1 MKHIH
6 NLIGGQLVP
15 PVLGKYLPVENPA
28 TGVQYAWVP
37 ESSAEDLENAL
48 SAGEKAFGNWSRMPV
63 ASRSQVLLRLADLID
78 AHLEELAQA
87 ESRDTGK
94 PVALARRMDIP
105 RASANFRFFAS
116 AIINFSSEA
125 HVNEDHSINYTHRA
139 PLGIVGCISPWN
151 LPLYLFTWKIAPALA
166 MGNCV
171 IGKPSE
177 LAPYT
182 AFMLSK
188 LAIEAG
194 LPPGVLTILHG
205 SGAGVGQELV
215 AHRKAQ
221 AISFT
226 GGTETG
232 RKIGLVAA
240 DQFKKVSLELGGK
253 NPVLIFEDCDFS
265 KAVATTVRSSYT
277 NQGEICLCGSRILVQ
292 KSIYQKFKEE
302 FVKAVSQLKV
312 GDPMKPETDL
322 GALISENHLNKVAGF
337 VDRARASGFRVLL
350 GGERIPGA
358 GYFYEPTVIEADD
371 PNCEINQ
378 QEVFGPVATMGSF
391 VDEEEAIAK
400 ANATSYGLASIIW
413 TENLSRGHRVG
424 QAMKS
429 GIVWINCWLERDLR
443 TPFGGMKSSGV
454 GREGGNEALRFFS
467 EPQNI
472 CIRT

>member
-15 PVLGKYLPVENPA
+15 PALGKYLPVENPA
-28 TGVQYAWVP
+28 TGTQYALAP
-37 ESSAEDLENAL
+37 ESTEEDLELAL
-48 SAGEKAFGNWSRMPV
+48 SAAEAAFGEWSKMPV
-63 ASRSQVLLRLADLID
+63 ASRSQILLRLADLID
-78 AHLEELAQA
+78 AHLEELALA

-94 PVALARRMDIP
+94 PIALARRMDIP

-116 AIINFSSEA
+116 AILNFSSEA
-125 HVNEDHSINYTHRA
+125 HINEGHSINYTHRA

-177 LAPYT
+177 ITPYT
-182 AFMLSK
+182 AFMLSR

-205 SGAGVGQELV
+205 SGTGIGHQLV
-215 AHRKAQ
+215 AHRKVQ

-232 RKIGLVAA
+232 RKIGLMAA

-253 NPVLIFEDCDFS
+253 NPVLIFEDCQFS
-265 KAVATTVRSSYT
+265 EAVATTVRSSFT

-292 KSIYQKFKEE
+292 RSLYPKFKEE
-302 FVKAVSQLKV
+302 FVKAVSRLKV
-312 GDPMKPETDL
+312 GDPMESDTDL
-322 GALISENHLNKVAGF
+322 GALISVNHLKKVAGF
-337 VDRARASGFRVLL
+337 VDRAKAAGLKVLI
-350 GGERIPGA
+350 GGERISGA
-358 GYFYEPTVIEADD
+358 GYYYKPTVIEAND
-371 PNCEINQ
+371 PTCEINQ
-378 QEVFGPVATMGSF
+378 QEVFGPVVTIGSF
-391 VDEEEAIAK
+391 EDEEEAIVK
-400 ANATSYGLASIIW
+400 ANATAYGLASVIW

-443 TPFGGMKSSGV
+443 TPFGGMKASGI

-472 CIRT
+472 CIKT